1 MLDKSIIVFYINVGN
16 LDHEGVSGMIKKVQ
30 DMIKPLPEDA
40 VKVIQYV
47 IPVRDQ
53 ETKIECI
60 NSPVYFSSEDQVK
73 KYKDEIKRMD
83 DKLDRITSTINAKN
97 ETRSVLSEKF
107 NEYIA

>member
-1 MLDKSIIVFYINVGN
+1 MLNKSIIVFYINVGH
-16 LDHEGVSGMIKKVQ
+16 LDPEGVSEIIKKVQ

-40 VKVIQYV
+40 DKVIQYV

-60 NSPVYFSSEDQVK
+60 NSPVYFSSEEQVK

-83 DKLDRITSTINAKN
+83 DKLDRITSVLNAEN
-97 ETRSVLSEKF
+97 ETRIVLSEKC
-107 NEYIA
+107 